1 MKRRLAFV
9 QLAMVSMALHPADT
23 AASESPKKVRR
34 VTKKELR
41 YLLKRLREADM
52 SIFVAFVKQQVD
64 ESEGVEL
71 AHYPERQVLWNK
83 WSVSDKLCLTDLS
96 VTWLLQDAFL
106 AFVVQQL
113 ACPFSAGERG

>member
-9 QLAMVSMALHPADT
+9 QLATVSMALRPADT
-23 AASESPKKVRR
+23 AAGEPPKKVRR

-64 ESEGVEL
+64 ER
-71 AHYPERQVLWNK
+71 AHALLPVPIRTNSARVGGLII
-83 WSVSDKLCLTDLS
+83 LCHGHIPYSTYYKPHGRSSLH
-96 VTWLLQDAFL
+96 
-106 AFVVQQL
+106 QL
-113 ACPFSAGERG
+113 